1 MDGKGLRALVCA
13 LVVVWC
19 TVAVGWSM
27 SGAVVATD
35 TTAGQSLTSTQVP
48 VHEQGQATGQFVTSS
63 QSQLLLQ
70 SQQLQP
76 QVQDDAPAASS
87 HLNNSTETRISI
99 FLEEDG
105 SATVEVDYRFEA
117 GSDDWN
123 ELESDVEDN
132 PDAYA
137 AREQADWEQDVE
149 EAQNRTDR
157 EMNVSNTTVT
167 TSTSSATPQD
177 LGHVTFT
184 FEWSSFANVVL
195 NQIEAGDALA
205 GWFTPTEGTTLQI
218 IPPDGY
224 VIEEADPEPS
234 GSSEESVLWNGAETE
249 FLEDQPMIVMTED
262 SETANTSDGAG
273 EGPSLSWLVI
283 VATLVVLA
291 AVGVGIGAAAW
302 WIRRGPGSGSGS
314 RFGSGSST
322 DSQSRPPTNGAAGAP
337 MEESST
343 AASGSSPRGNGNG
356 SDSGSNSP
364 PPELLSN
371 EERVLKLLESSGGR
385 IKQQQVVSELEW
397 TEAKTSQV
405 VGGLRE
411 DDEIDVFRIGRENV
425 LALPDEAE
433 SEQ

>member
-35 TTAGQSLTSTQVP
+35 TATGQSLASTQVP

-63 QSQLLLQ
+63 QSLLQ

-76 QVQDDAPAASS
+76 QVQDDAPDASS
-87 HLNNSTETRISI
+87 HLNNSTETHISI

-123 ELESDVEDN
+123 ELESDVEAN
-132 PDAYA
+132 PDAYT
-137 AREQADWEQDVE
+137 AREEADWEQDVE
-149 EAQNRTDR
+149 EAQNRTNR
-157 EMNVSNTTVT
+157 EMNISNTTVT
-167 TSTSSATPQD
+167 TTTSSATPQD

-224 VIEEADPEPS
+224 VIEEADPQPA

-249 FLEDQPMIVMTED
+249 FIEDQPMIVMTED
-262 SETANTSDGAG
+262 SETATTSDGAG
-273 EGPSLSWLVI
+273 EGLSLSRLVI

-302 WIRRGPGSGSGS
+302 WTRRGPGNGSGS

-322 DSQSRPPTNGAAGAP
+322 DPRSRPPTSGAAGESV
-337 MEESST
+337 EESST
-343 AASGSSPRGNGNG
+343 PASGSPRGNGG
-356 SDSGSNSP
+356 GSGSNSP

-371 EERVLKLLESSGGR
+371 EERVLKLLERSGGR